1 MIIYAIFG
9 EGCDVQTPIFIL
21 TYPSDNPTF
30 TPERPKYPLSCP
42 CLFSLSMYLLPIGTP
57 VLDILILRSSL
68 RCAGFGLMLGFRII
82 PGISLFLLS
91 GVTSL
96 RGRHVGLWVRLWS
109 GLAIPFGCGRNE
121 NM

>member
-30 TPERPKYPLSCP
+30 TSERPKYPFSCP

-82 PGISLFLLS
+82 LGIFPFFTFWCDISQGSTRWALGSTLVWFGNS
-91 GVTSL
+91 V
-96 RGRHVGLWVRLWS
+96 WMWS
-109 GLAIPFGCGRNE
+109 E
-121 NM
+121 